1 MGKIAYPNE
10 LDLYCIQYAII
21 KNVRKT
27 TNSEKFMKR
36 MGAIWALVLFLCC
49 WSFSIE
55 KAIAAQ
61 PLRVTT
67 LTDQG
72 FGSLREAIIR
82 ANATPQDDLIDL
94 SAVSGTITLTSS
106 LPTITSNLYILG
118 DGNDTISGED
128 AYRVFQIKGGEV
140 TIAHLTISN
149 GLAQG
154 DNGQDGGGGSAGM
167 GGGLFI
173 DQGRVILNDVKF
185 SNNRAIA
192 GQGSAIKPPV
202 NSQIETQKNKYWVNR
217 GAIIS
222 INGLSLTNT
231 DLLTETVK
239 IDSHDQKFRANRGA
253 IAGVNGIGIGGVGS
267 IAFGGG
273 GGFGGFGNAGNG
285 GNGGN
290 GGSNGGSGGNG
301 GNGGN
306 GGQGIFGSFGLWE
319 GEGGIGT
326 VAFGGGG
333 GFGGFGNAGNGGNGG
348 NGIDLAKGGDG
359 GDGGNGGFGGGGG
372 AGGYGGQGGR
382 AGKPGLGGFGGADGS
397 LGFSGGGGAFGGAI
411 FLRSGNLLL
420 YKTSFEHNGA
430 LAGLGKNPGLGKGG
444 AIFALGDNLAKV
456 SFLGEMPD
464 FTDNFASNAG
474 NTTSDNLNIYGF
486 TLRN

>member
-27 TNSEKFMKR
+27 TNSEKSMKR
-36 MGAIWALVLFLCC
+36 IGAIWALVLFLCC

-67 LTDQG
+67 LEDQG

-82 ANATPQDDLIDL
+82 ANVTPQDDLIDL

-128 AYRVFQIKGGEV
+128 AYRVFQIRGGEV

-192 GQGSAIKPPV
+192 GLGSATKPPI
-202 NSQIETQKNKYWVNR
+202 NSQIETQKNKYRVNR
-217 GAIIS
+217 GAIIG
-222 INGLSLTNT
+222 INGLSLTNA

-253 IAGVNGIGIGGVGS
+253 IAGVNGIGIGGIGS
-267 IAFGGG
+267 I
-273 GGFGGFGNAGNG
+273 
-285 GNGGN
+285 
-290 GGSNGGSGGNG
+290 
-301 GNGGN
+301 
-306 GGQGIFGSFGLWE
+306 
-319 GEGGIGT
+319 
-326 VAFGGGG
+326 AFGGGG

-382 AGKPGLGGFGGADGS
+382 AGKPGLGGFGGADGL
-397 LGFSGGGGAFGGAI
+397 LGFGGGGGAFGGAI

-420 YKTSFEHNGA
+420 YKTSFENNQT

-444 AIFALGDNLAKV
+444 AIFALGDDLAKV

-474 NTTSDNLNIYGF
+474 NTASDNLNIYGF
-486 TLRN
+486 SLRN

>member
-27 TNSEKFMKR
+27 TNSEKSMKR
-36 MGAIWALVLFLCC
+36 IGAIWALVLFLCC

-67 LTDQG
+67 LEDQG

-82 ANATPQDDLIDL
+82 ANVTPQDDLIDL

-128 AYRVFQIKGGEV
+128 AYRVFQIRGGEV

-192 GQGSAIKPPV
+192 GLGSATKPPI
-202 NSQIETQKNKYWVNR
+202 NSQIETQKNKYRVNR
-217 GAIIS
+217 GAIIG
-222 INGLSLTNT
+222 INGLSLTNA

-253 IAGVNGIGIGGVGS
+253 IAGVNGIGIGGIGS
-267 IAFGGG
+267 I
-273 GGFGGFGNAGNG
+273 
-285 GNGGN
+285 
-290 GGSNGGSGGNG
+290 
-301 GNGGN
+301 
-306 GGQGIFGSFGLWE
+306 
-319 GEGGIGT
+319 
-326 VAFGGGG
+326 AFGGGG

-382 AGKPGLGGFGGADGS
+382 AGKPGLGSFGGADGS
-397 LGFSGGGGAFGGAI
+397 LGFGGGGGAFGGAI

-420 YKTSFEHNGA
+420 YKTSFENNQT

-444 AIFALGDNLAKV
+444 AIFALGDDLAKV

-486 TLRN
+486 SLRN